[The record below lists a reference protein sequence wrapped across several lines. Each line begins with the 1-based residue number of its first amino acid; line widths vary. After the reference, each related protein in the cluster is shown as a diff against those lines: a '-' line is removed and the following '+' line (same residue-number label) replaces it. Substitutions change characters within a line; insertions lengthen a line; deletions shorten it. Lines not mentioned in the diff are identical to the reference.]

1 MEQLQLILS
10 VALMF
15 FLRIGIPVLV
25 LIVLGALIERWQNRR
40 DDYIRQYYAEQST
53 GRQYQQQEQQPQSD
67 EQDKDSDGGQIG
79 EQHPIRQT

>member
-67 EQDKDSDGGQIG
+67 EHDKDSDGGQIG